1 MPLRHGA
8 KAQHQGPD
16 MIDLTKPQ
24 RNFAN
29 DVLSV
34 FLIIAVM
41 IIAAFCMFALFIQ
54 PKNTGLFLSQ
64 I

>member
-1 MPLRHGA
+1 
-8 KAQHQGPD
+8 

-29 DVLSV
+29 DVMSV
-34 FLIIAVM
+34 FLIIAAM

-54 PKNTGLFLSQ
+54 PENTGLFLSQ